1 MKLTL
6 LISFILLIF
15 SACAQHGSKVSQ
27 FTKPSWISNPNQ
39 DNYTGSIGIAHLHH
53 KGFVYQRKLA
63 ISRALDELALQKGVL
78 VSLDMQK
85 IEETKNNKLSTDVK
99 VQTSYNT
106 TQTTLSA
113 QIKDTWQDP
122 SSKTLFVWLVLN

>member
-1 MKLTL
+1 MKLTF

-27 FTKPSWISNPNQ
+27 FREPSWINNPNQ
-39 DNYTGSIGIAHLHH
+39 NNHTGSIGIAHIHH

-63 ISRALDELALQKGVL
+63 ISRALDELALQQGVL

-85 IEETKNNKLSTDVK
+85 TEKIKNNTLSTNTK
-99 VQTSYNT
+99 VETSYTT
-106 TQTTLSA
+106 TQSTLNA
-113 QIKDTWQDP
+113 YIKDTWQDP
-122 SSKTLFVWLVLN
+122 SSKTFYVWLVLY